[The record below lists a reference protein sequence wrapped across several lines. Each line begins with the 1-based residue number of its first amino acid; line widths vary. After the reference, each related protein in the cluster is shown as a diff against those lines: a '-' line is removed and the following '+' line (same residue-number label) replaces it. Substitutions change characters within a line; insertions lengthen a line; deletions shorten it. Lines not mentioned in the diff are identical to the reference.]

1 MESEHAE
8 AQSILANELAK
19 FRSLS
24 YADLVRLFEDHP
36 TYEITG
42 ASGAEYWIDIYPLW
56 DGWDMVD
63 GVPQHSD
70 ILRLR
75 GSICGG
81 GIDYQ
86 APLCDDFLIAP
97 DGSFI
102 GE

>member
-42 ASGAEYWIDIYPLW
+42 ASGAEYW
-56 DGWDMVD
+56 
-63 GVPQHSD
+63 
-70 ILRLR
+70 
-75 GSICGG
+75 
-81 GIDYQ
+81 
-86 APLCDDFLIAP
+86 
-97 DGSFI
+97 
-102 GE
+102 